1 MRCTVRPWASVT
13 IGSSGTSLCVSTPC
27 KTDRIRARG
36 QTFTG
41 SGQAF
46 TCRRLADFRS
56 YERAGYQGCV
66 CGAGCSFCFSC
77 ARVGSITTKMRSS
90 FYSRVKAHARLH
102 IRATTH
108 AHVCAP
114 HAHVCAATVR
124 GGARHRLAQMHA
136 AAIWSLFMFP
146 NPDPCI
152 GAVEKKP
159 TLRLSTSAKIQQV
172 EVGPDPKPR
181 GEGFT
186 VFVSQNASKLLYRT

>member
-1 MRCTVRPWASVT
+1 MRCAVRPWASVT

-46 TCRRLADFRS
+46 TCRRLAHFCS

-146 NPDPCI
+146 RRWKKNPLY
-152 GAVEKKP
+152 A
-159 TLRLSTSAKIQQV
+159 
-172 EVGPDPKPR
+172 
-181 GEGFT
+181 
-186 VFVSQNASKLLYRT
+186 SQLPPS